1 MKDITAER
9 KEENEAY
16 LEAKKDDE
24 DAIALLEKAKKVF
37 KKYYK
42 ENDIK
47 LGPVQGSV
55 KLLQKVGEDPVFEI
69 SEDQAPDATF
79 SDKGSRKLESKDI
92 VSLMTYIIEDLKDE
106 LSNEKKAEAKSQM
119 EYEEEMATAEKLV
132 EDLTDRKVTLEGI
145 IAKRQEDK
153 EEETKDMNE
162 NNDDLDDELGY
173 KAKIKPDCD
182 WILKAFDQ
190 RAAARAAEMDGLTTA
205 KEFFGRPNGAC
216 RENDEI

>member
-24 DAIALLEKAKKVF
+24 DAIGLLEKAREVLS
-37 KKYYK
+37 KYYK

-47 LGPVQGSV
+47 MGKIQGSV
-55 KLLQKVGEDPVFEI
+55 KLLQADPEFEI